1 VKQKKDLHIM
11 KQHRFLQEGGNLLN
25 RMREIRRDLHKH
37 PELGTQELRTSR
49 IVADYLKHL
58 GLDVHTGI
66 GGYGV
71 VATLSAEETGKCIAL
86 RADMDAL
93 SMDEKNAVPYASTR
107 SGVAHCCGHDGHTAI
122 LLGAA
127 SLLCQFSDQL
137 KGSVKFIF
145 QPSEDQAPGGAVPM
159 IADGVLRKP
168 DVDGIFSLHLN
179 PDLPEGTVGI
189 KSGYCTISSAEFV
202 LRMIGKGCHV
212 ASPHKG
218 VDPVIMAAMVI
229 MAGQT
234 IVSRKI
240 NRLDPA
246 ILSFCT
252 VHGGTA
258 SNIIPEEVT
267 LTGSIRTL
275 DPEKREVLANELD
288 QVARGI
294 ARASGGGHR
303 LELNMQY
310 PSVFN
315 HPELVAEFK
324 DSACKIL
331 PADRVIDKQ
340 SPSMTGEDV
349 AYFHQKV
356 PGAHWLLGTANPDLG
371 FTHPLHSPFFDFNEE
386 VMPLGAAIQACCAV
400 DFLKN
405 RQKGPLS
412 PFQGST
418 FTRLR

>member
-1 VKQKKDLHIM
+1 
-11 KQHRFLQEGGNLLN
+11 
-25 RMREIRRDLHKH
+25 MREIRRDLHKH
-37 PELGTQELRTSR
+37 PELGTQEVRTSR
-49 IVADYLKHL
+49 IVADYLTHL
-58 GLDVHTGI
+58 GLDVRTGI
-66 GGYGV
+66 GGHGV
-71 VATLSAEETGKCIAL
+71 VAMLSGKEAEKCVAL

-93 SMDEKNAVPYASTR
+93 PMEEKNAVPYASAR
-107 SGVAHCCGHDGHTAI
+107 PGVAHCCGHDGHTAI
-122 LLGAA
+122 LLGTA
-127 SLLCQFSDQL
+127 SLLCRFSDRL
-137 KGSVKFIF
+137 KGSVKFVF
-145 QPSEDQAPGGAVPM
+145 QPSEDKAPGGAIPM
-159 IADGVLRKP
+159 IADGALKNP

-189 KSGYCTISSAEFV
+189 KSGFGTISSAEFV

-212 ASPHKG
+212 ASPHEG

-234 IVSRKI
+234 IVSRRK
-240 NRLDPA
+240 NPLDPA

-252 VHGGTA
+252 VRGGTA

-267 LTGSIRTL
+267 LTGSIRAL
-275 DPEKREVLANELD
+275 NPEKREELANALD
-288 QVARGI
+288 QVAQGV
-294 ARASGGGHR
+294 AQTGGGTCR
-303 LELNMQY
+303 LTVKREY

-324 DSACKIL
+324 DSAAKIV
-331 PADRVIDKQ
+331 PADNVIDMP

-356 PGAHWLLGTANPDLG
+356 PGVHWLLGTANPALG

-386 VMPLGAAIQACCAV
+386 AMILGAAIQASCAV
-400 DFLKN
+400 DFLNN

-412 PFQGST
+412 RINDSDDRSQIV
-418 FTRLR
+418 

>member
-1 VKQKKDLHIM
+1 MHIM
-11 KQHRFLQEGGNLLN
+11 KQHRFLQEAGNLLDP
-25 RMREIRRDLHKH
+25 MREIRRDLHKH
-37 PELGTQELRTSR
+37 PELGTQEVRTSR
-49 IVADYLKHL
+49 IVADYLKQL
-58 GLDVHTGI
+58 GLDVYTGI
-66 GGYGV
+66 GGHGV
-71 VATLSAEETGKCIAL
+71 VATLSAREAGKCVAL

-93 SMDEKNAVPYASTR
+93 PVEEKNAVPYASTR

-122 LLGAA
+122 LLGTA
-127 SLLCQFSDQL
+127 SLLCKFSDRLQ
-137 KGSVKFIF
+137 GSVKFVF
-145 QPSEDQAPGGAVPM
+145 QPSEDLAPGGAIPM
-159 IADGVLRKP
+159 IADGALKSP

-189 KSGYCTISSAEFV
+189 KSGFCTISSAEFL

-212 ASPHKG
+212 ASPHEG

-234 IVSRKI
+234 IVSSKT
-240 NRLDPA
+240 NPLDPA
-246 ILSFCT
+246 ILSSCT

-288 QVARGI
+288 QVARGV
-294 ARASGGGHR
+294 ARSSGGTCR
-303 LELNMQY
+303 LEVKREY

-315 HPELVAEFK
+315 HPELTAEFK
-324 DSACKIL
+324 DSVARIV
-331 PADRVIDKQ
+331 PIDNIIDKQ
-340 SPSMTGEDV
+340 SASMTGEDV

-356 PGAHWLLGTANPDLG
+356 PGVHWLLGTANPVLG
-371 FTHPLHSPFFDFNEE
+371 FIHSLHSPLFDFNEE

-400 DFLKN
+400 DFLSN
-405 RQKGPLS
+405 RQKGSLS
-412 PFQGST
+412 SFKGSA
-418 FTRLR
+418 F

>member
-1 VKQKKDLHIM
+1 M
-11 KQHRFLQEGGNLLN
+11 KQHRFLQEAGNLLSQ
-25 RMREIRRDLHKH
+25 MREIRRDLHQH
-37 PELGTQELRTSR
+37 PELGTQEVRTSR
-49 IVADYLKHL
+49 IVADYLKQL

-66 GGYGV
+66 GGHGV
-71 VATLSAEETGKCIAL
+71 VATLSAKEAGKCVAL

-93 SMDEKNAVPYASTR
+93 PVEEKNAVPYASVR

-122 LLGAA
+122 LLGTA
-127 SLLCQFSDQL
+127 SLLCKFSDRLQ
-137 KGSVKFIF
+137 GSVKFVF
-145 QPSEDQAPGGAVPM
+145 QPSEDQAPGGAIPM
-159 IADGVLRKP
+159 IADGALRNP

-179 PDLPEGTVGI
+179 PDLPEGTVAV
-189 KSGYCTISSAEFV
+189 KSGFATISSAEFI

-212 ASPHKG
+212 ASPHEG

-229 MAGQT
+229 TAGQT
-234 IVSRKI
+234 IVTRKI
-240 NRLDPA
+240 DPLDPA

-267 LTGSIRTL
+267 LTGAIRALT
-275 DPEKREVLANELD
+275 PEKRDALAAELD
-288 QVARGI
+288 KLAQGV
-294 ARASGGGHR
+294 ARASGGSHR
-303 LELNMQY
+303 LEVQMAY

-315 HPELVAEFK
+315 HPELCAEFK

-331 PADRVIDKQ
+331 PAEKVIDKS

-356 PGAHWLLGTANPDLG
+356 PGVHWLLGIANPALG
-371 FTHPLHSPFFDFNEE
+371 YTHPLHSPFFDFNEE
-386 VMPLGAAIQACCAV
+386 VMTLAASIQACCAV

-412 PFQGST
+412 LFEGST

>member
-1 VKQKKDLHIM
+1 M
-11 KQHRFLQEGGNLLN
+11 KQHRFLQEAGKLLN
-25 RMREIRRDLHKH
+25 QMREIRRDLHQH
-37 PELGTQELRTSR
+37 PELGTQEVRTSR

-58 GLDVHTGI
+58 GLDVRTGI
-66 GGYGV
+66 GGHGV
-71 VATLSAEETGKCIAL
+71 VATLSAKEAEKCVAL

-93 SMDEKNAVPYASTR
+93 PMEEKIVVPYASAR

-122 LLGAA
+122 LLGTA
-127 SLLCQFSDQL
+127 SLLCKFSDRL
-137 KGSVKFIF
+137 KGSVKFVF
-145 QPSEDQAPGGAVPM
+145 QPSEDQAPGGAIPM
-159 IADGVLRKP
+159 IADGALRNP

-179 PDLPEGTVGI
+179 PDLPESTVGI
-189 KSGYCTISSAEFV
+189 KSGFCTISSAEFI
-202 LRMIGKGCHV
+202 LRMIGKGSHV
-212 ASPHKG
+212 ASPHEG

-234 IVSRKI
+234 IVSSKT
-240 NRLDPA
+240 NPLDPA

-258 SNIIPEEVT
+258 SNVIPEEVT

-275 DPEKREVLANELD
+275 DPEKREALANELD
-288 QVARGI
+288 QVARGV
-294 ARASGGGHR
+294 ARTSGGTCR
-303 LELNMQY
+303 LKVKREY

-331 PADRVIDKQ
+331 QVDNVIDKQ
-340 SPSMTGEDV
+340 SPSMTGEDI

-356 PGAHWLLGTANPDLG
+356 PGVHWLLGTANPALG
-371 FTHPLHSPFFDFNEE
+371 FTHPLHSPLFDFNEE

-400 DFLKN
+400 DFLSN

-412 PFQGST
+412 SFKGSA
-418 FTRLR
+418 F